1 MSAISK
7 IKLGI
12 SLLLICFTTSLFA
25 QNGSEDDMASS
36 LYEVYK
42 EKGVKEALKS
52 YEKNNT
58 NKNYEGLAEPLNVL
72 AYRLMQED
80 NDLKGAEVLFL
91 AQIEEYPEEANP
103 YDSYSDVLLEMDKKD
118 EAVKYIEKSLAI
130 AEMTDHEENSL
141 IIEAGKAK
149 KAILENKDKQLNFL
163 VGNWDN
169 ETKIFQNGEEV
180 NNSKSTNDISFDSG
194 GSIMIVD
201 HDDGNDKPCCK
212 RVMVYNPVNDEFD
225 VAFMNRNQPNGINN
239 SKMSLKEIKPDH
251 YEMIETY
258 TNNEDEMVEVKHDI
272 IKKADQ
278 VEWTTYNS
286 GDSGWEK
293 VRTMDLK
300 KKG

>member
-1 MSAISK
+1 MSAICK
-7 IKLGI
+7 FKLGI

-25 QNGSEDDMASS
+25 QNESKDDMASS

-42 EKGVKEALKS
+42 EKGVEEALKS
-52 YEKNNT
+52 YEKNNS
-58 NKNYEGLAEPLNVL
+58 NKNYEGLEEPLNVL

-130 AEMTDHEENSL
+130 AEMTDHEQNDL

-180 NNSKSTNDISFDSG
+180 NNSKSSNNISFDSG

-201 HDDGNDKPCCK
+201 HDDGSDKPCCK

-239 SKMSLKEIKPDH
+239 STMSLKEIKPDH

-272 IKKADQ
+272 MKKADH
-278 VEWTTYNS
+278 VEWVTYNS
-286 GDSGWEK
+286 NDSGWEK
-293 VRTMDLK
+293 VRTMNLK
-300 KKG
+300 KNE